1 MRKRT
6 KAREC
11 TLQILYQI
19 DITKDSAED
28 LLSTFWENK
37 KTESEVKDFAEMLV
51 KGVAKNIER
60 IDEVISKYA
69 SNWKL
74 KRMAVIDRN
83 VLRLA
88 TYELLFCEDIPPK
101 VSINEAVDLAK
112 KYGDIDSGK
121 FVNGILDR
129 INKEEAPGG
138 KAG

>member
-11 TLQILYQI
+11 ALQVLYQI
-19 DITKDSAED
+19 DITKDSAD
-28 LLSTFWENK
+28 NLLSAFWEDK
-37 KTESEVKDFAEMLV
+37 EVEAEVRDFATLLV
-51 KGVAKNIER
+51 KGTVENMQR
-60 IDEVISKYA
+60 IDDAITKYA

-88 TYELLFCEDIPPK
+88 IYELLYCEDIPPK

-112 KYGDIDSGK
+112 KYGDIESGK

-129 INKEEAPGG
+129 INKEEASNG